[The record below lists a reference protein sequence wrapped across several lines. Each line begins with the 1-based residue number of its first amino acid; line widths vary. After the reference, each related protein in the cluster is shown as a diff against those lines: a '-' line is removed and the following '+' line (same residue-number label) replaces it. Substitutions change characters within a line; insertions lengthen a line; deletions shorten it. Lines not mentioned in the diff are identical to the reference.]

1 MRSWLT
7 GIPSLHWYRCNDPTQ
22 PWSERLGVFAGPSSR
37 LGPLGDL
44 GPLEVALASMGQCF
58 AADTLVLA
66 SHGAVQIEGVCVGH
80 RVITQPAGM
89 EEPPDMPVDQ
99 ANYRVIFLE
108 YTEPKSGSVLE
119 LTLLRPA
126 GQCARFGVGDVVSL
140 KVLELRVEGEARV
153 KSVNPCPPIE
163 NGPGQLVTGTYVS
176 RSVDLRLLKMKGLDN
191 PIKVTGRHPIYCES
205 QFDFVRVSELSVGER
220 FRTRTGNVEIESIDR
235 AKGEHQVFNLEIG
248 NVHQYY
254 VSELEILVHNG
265 CTEIAQELLYD
276 GDPRQKYRF
285 SPKPAGAQM
294 GGDGWFCHDLV
305 YGSAAC
311 MVLVPMRTGS
321 REGMSFQ
328 QWSDNYFRGDAS
340 LLNFG
345 PMT

>member
-140 KVLELRVEGEARV
+140 KVLG
-153 KSVNPCPPIE
+153 
-163 NGPGQLVTGTYVS
+163 
-176 RSVDLRLLKMKGLDN
+176 DLRAAVMHKYFQL
-191 PIKVTGRHPIYCES
+191 
-205 QFDFVRVSELSVGER
+205 
-220 FRTRTGNVEIESIDR
+220 GNVVLMHIP
-235 AKGEHQVFNLEIG
+235 NLEIE
-248 NVHQYY
+248 N
-254 VSELEILVHNG
+254 LVFPFS
-265 CTEIAQELLYD
+265 TIYRLDLYIS
-276 GDPRQKYRF
+276 
-285 SPKPAGAQM
+285 SPGAK
-294 GGDGWFCHDLV
+294 
-305 YGSAAC
+305 
-311 MVLVPMRTGS
+311 
-321 REGMSFQ
+321 
-328 QWSDNYFRGDAS
+328 S
-340 LLNFG
+340 LANA
-345 PMT
+345 